1 MEEEKNKANIL
12 KESLMIV
19 NDLSKIDIDD
29 FDIDYLEKLV
39 KRAKRL
45 KSNCLFK
52 L

>member
-12 KESLMIV
+12 KESLTIV
-19 NDLSKIDIDD
+19 NDLCKIDVDD
-29 FDIDYLEKLV
+29 LDVDYLEKLV

-45 KSNCLFK
+45 KSNTLFK